1 MRSSAHK
8 EHGLEKFFPL
18 RQWVLFFILS
28 AILVMFS
35 FPEKSIV
42 QSFMH
47 RFVID
52 PVSSQYLVYV
62 IQKET
67 GIKLDIPMPNAF
79 SSPKINQLLEEI
91 DRVFVLPNNQ
101 VNAQYAEPVAYELLR
116 WLTSAIKPTDPERI
130 VAQNKMK
137 SVIPQLLQIK
147 LNQKQYLSIAED
159 CLGLDIPQWSMRAYE
174 QLFYYYP
181 NQNMTVILRAK
192 KTALLIQAY
201 QLAAHYQGLALVEET
216 DPDKKIN
223 MLIEGVKIL
232 MSGNLY
238 PQAIQFADTYLKY
251 VPRKQSL
258 FFELSELAL
267 KCNNPVAAKDFLVNG
282 ILLNDNKQ

>member
-1 MRSSAHK
+1 M
-8 EHGLEKFFPL
+8 
-18 RQWVLFFILS
+18 LS

-42 QSFMH
+42 QSFVQ

-67 GIKLDIPMPNAF
+67 GIKLSIPMPNAF
-79 SSPKINQLLEEI
+79 SSQKINQLLEEI
-91 DRVFVLPNNQ
+91 DRIFAMPNNQ
-101 VNAQYAEPVAYELLR
+101 ANAEYAKPIGYEVLR
-116 WLTSAIKPTDPERI
+116 WLTYAIKPTDPERI

-137 SVIPQLLQIK
+137 SAIPQLLAIK
-147 LNQKQYLSIAED
+147 LSQKQYLSIAED
-159 CLGLDIPQWSMRAYE
+159 CLGLEIPQWSMKAYE

-181 NQNMTVILRAK
+181 NQNMTIILRAK

-201 QLAAHYQGLALVEET
+201 QIAAHYQGLALVEET
-216 DPDKKIN
+216 DPDEKIK

-238 PQAIQFADTYLKY
+238 PQAMQFAETYLKE
-251 VPRKQSL
+251 VPRKKSL

-282 ILLNDNKQ
+282 ILLSDNEQ